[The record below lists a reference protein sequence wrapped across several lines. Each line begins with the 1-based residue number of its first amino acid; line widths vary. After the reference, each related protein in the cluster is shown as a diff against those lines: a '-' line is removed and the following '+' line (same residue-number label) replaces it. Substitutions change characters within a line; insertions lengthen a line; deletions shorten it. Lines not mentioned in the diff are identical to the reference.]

1 MKWLFF
7 LMPKEKSLIR
17 SWMHSGKLNG
27 VRTRLVIFVFPRS
40 WIYIKRHFIY
50 IKQHVPLSYFYLKI
64 IPYALLVHNVLGILG
79 SCFKIQDAKLS
90 VVYWVVLKLQTAF
103 RIITCLLI
111 YILFVKYYI
120 ILPCTLWNVIVH
132 QSFVQVTDA
141 WFHLQLNEM
150 LEAKVKPYIQ
160 DIDNAV
166 LPEPI
171 LLKPQNQEKVS
182 LSLCFA
188 WV

>member
-1 MKWLFF
+1 MSLKCLYIYGLRVNCSLLKFLYIIIWCVLRRECCTFSNGEYVKSGVAELEKWIVNATEEVDWDCWYFF
-7 LMPKEKSLIR
+7 EI
-17 SWMHSGKLNG
+17 
-27 VRTRLVIFVFPRS
+27 
-40 WIYIKRHFIY
+40 
-50 IKQHVPLSYFYLKI
+50 
-64 IPYALLVHNVLGILG
+64 LGILG

-141 WFHLQLNEM
+141 WFFYCRM
-150 LEAKVKPYIQ
+150 Y
-160 DIDNAV
+160 
-166 LPEPI
+166 
-171 LLKPQNQEKVS
+171 
-182 LSLCFA
+182 C
-188 WV
+188 